1 VHNYITLVKFLI
13 EPLLEN
19 PDELKFDCETNT
31 KGDRIW
37 IRVAFDSS
45 DKGRIFGRNG
55 RTIQAIRT
63 LLTTAANNH
72 NQIVRFDVFDP
83 EPITEKSTDKFGVK
97 PSEISTD
104 RLSDKTQD
112 NSLDKSQN
120 TVLSP
125 SFSKP
130 KLKSELKLE

>member
-19 PDELKFDCETNT
+19 PDALKFDCETNT

-37 IRVAFDSS
+37 IRVAFDAS

-63 LLTTAANNH
+63 LLNTAANNH
-72 NQIVRFDVFDP
+72 DQIVRFDVFDP
-83 EPITEKSTDKFGVK
+83 EPPIDKPAEEF
-97 PSEISTD
+97 S
-104 RLSDKTQD
+104 D

-120 TVLSP
+120 TTPST
-125 SFSKP
+125 SFSKPKP
-130 KLKSELKLE
+130 KLKSELKPE